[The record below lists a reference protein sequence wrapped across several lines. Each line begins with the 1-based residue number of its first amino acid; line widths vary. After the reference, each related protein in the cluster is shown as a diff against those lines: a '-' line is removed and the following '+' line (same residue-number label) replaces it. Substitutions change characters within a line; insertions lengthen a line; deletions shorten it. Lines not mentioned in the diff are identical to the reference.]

1 MGMKFSISKG
11 RQNLLILFLLRKIV
25 GTLLTHRRIHKVAF
39 IFDMQNNKRSNNKAL
54 LSVMSKAV
62 STHMHMCVWTH
73 THRKNCFLHSNT
85 FLQEKPPCPIKAHPL
100 DFLPPDV
107 PIAHKV
113 YGPAGLPHSPSLLS
127 FLWPHAT
134 AMRVLGTNLASTA
147 SMDPQLPLLLSLL
160 HVWTHLLSQ

>member
-62 STHMHMCVWTH
+62 STHMHMCV
-73 THRKNCFLHSNT
+73 
-85 FLQEKPPCPIKAHPL
+85 
-100 DFLPPDV
+100 
-107 PIAHKV
+107 
-113 YGPAGLPHSPSLLS
+113 
-127 FLWPHAT
+127 
-134 AMRVLGTNLASTA
+134 
-147 SMDPQLPLLLSLL
+147 
-160 HVWTHLLSQ
+160 